1 MLLSFYHTIILYSL
15 LFLEV
20 RLMGKRQLGQLEPSE
35 FVATMLIADL
45 AAIPIENTDMP
56 IWMGVI
62 PMATVLG
69 IETLIAAASL
79 HSVWL
84 RKILCSKPV
93 ILIENG
99 KLLQKNMKKSK
110 VTLDELTG
118 QLRQKDIL
126 DLQVVQ
132 YAILET
138 DGNISV
144 FPYPKEKPATA
155 AEAGIKTKKQY
166 FPVTIISDGCLLADN
181 LKTAGKDRA
190 WVEKILR
197 QHDAT
202 QKSTW
207 LLTVDGGDQVRYYP
221 KEF

>member
-1 MLLSFYHTIILYSL
+1 MLTSFYHTIILYSL

-45 AAIPIENTDMP
+45 AAIPIENTEMP
-56 IWMGVI
+56 IWMGII

-69 IETLIAAASL
+69 IEALIAAASL
-79 HSVWL
+79 RSVRL
-84 RKILCSKPV
+84 RKILCSKPM

-99 KLLQKNMKKSK
+99 KMLQKNMKKAK

-126 DLQVVQ
+126 QLQTVQ

-144 FPYPKEKPATA
+144 FPYPKERPATA
-155 AEAGIKTKKQY
+155 AEAGVQVKKQF
-166 FPVTIISDGCLLADN
+166 FPVTIVSDGCLLADN
-181 LKTAGKDRA
+181 LKTAGKDRV

-202 QKSTW
+202 VKSTW
-207 LLTVDGGDQVRYYP
+207 LLTVDGGDRVCFYP
-221 KEF
+221 KD

>member
-1 MLLSFYHTIILYSL
+1 MLTSFYHTIILYSL

-35 FVATMLIADL
+35 FVATLLIADL

-56 IWMGVI
+56 LWMGII

-69 IETLIAAASL
+69 IEALISVASL
-79 HSVWL
+79 RSVWL
-84 RKILCSKPV
+84 RKILCSKPM

-99 KLLQKNMKKSK
+99 KMLQKNMKKAK

-118 QLRQKDIL
+118 QLRQGGIL
-126 DLQVVQ
+126 DLKTVQ

-138 DGNISV
+138 DGNLSV
-144 FPYPKEKPATA
+144 FPYPKERPATA
-155 AEAGIKTKKQY
+155 AEAGVKVKKQY
-166 FPVTIISDGCLLADN
+166 VPITIISDGCLMANN
-181 LKTAGKDRA
+181 LKVAGKDRA

-197 QHDAT
+197 QYDT
-202 QKSTW
+202 TLKNTW
-207 LLTVDGGDQVRYYP
+207 LLTVDGSDQVRYYP
-221 KEF
+221 KES

>member
-1 MLLSFYHTIILYSL
+1 MLTSFYHTIILYSL

-45 AAIPIENTDMP
+45 AAIPIENTEMP
-56 IWMGVI
+56 IWMGII

-79 HSVWL
+79 RSVRL
-84 RKILCSKPV
+84 RKILCSKPI

-99 KLLQKNMKKSK
+99 KMLQKNMKKAK

-126 DLQVVQ
+126 QLQTVQ

-144 FPYPKEKPATA
+144 FPYPKERPATA
-155 AEAGIKTKKQY
+155 AEAGVQVKKQF
-166 FPVTIISDGCLLADN
+166 FPVTIVSDGCLLADN
-181 LKTAGKDRA
+181 LKTAGKDRV

-202 QKSTW
+202 VKSTW
-207 LLTVDGGDQVRYYP
+207 LLTVDGGDRVCFYP
-221 KEF
+221 KD

>member
-1 MLLSFYHTIILYSL
+1 MLTSFYHTIILYSL

-35 FVATMLIADL
+35 FVATLLIADL
-45 AAIPIENTDMP
+45 AAIPIENTEMP
-56 IWMGVI
+56 IWMGII

-69 IETLIAAASL
+69 IEALISVASL
-79 HSVWL
+79 RSVRL
-84 RKILCSKPV
+84 RKILCSKPM

-99 KLLQKNMKKSK
+99 KMLQKNMKKAK

-126 DLQVVQ
+126 QLQTVQ

-144 FPYPKEKPATA
+144 FPYPKERPATA
-155 AEAGIKTKKQY
+155 AEAGVQVKKQF
-166 FPVTIISDGCLLADN
+166 FPVTIVSDGCLLADN

-190 WVEKILR
+190 WVDKVLQ

-202 QKSTW
+202 VKSTW
-207 LLTVDGGDQVRYYP
+207 LLTVDGGDRVCFYP
-221 KEF
+221 KD

>member
-1 MLLSFYHTIILYSL
+1 MLTSFYHTIILYSL

-45 AAIPIENTDMP
+45 AAIPIENTEMP
-56 IWMGVI
+56 IWMGII

-79 HSVWL
+79 RSVRL
-84 RKILCSKPV
+84 RKILCSKPI

-99 KLLQKNMKKSK
+99 KMLQKNMKKAK

-126 DLQVVQ
+126 QLQTVQ
-132 YAILET
+132 YALLET

-144 FPYPKEKPATA
+144 FPYPKERPATA
-155 AEAGIKTKKQY
+155 AEAGVQVKKQF
-166 FPVTIISDGCLLADN
+166 FPVTIVSDGCLLADN
-181 LKTAGKDRA
+181 LKTAGKDRV

-202 QKSTW
+202 VKSTW
-207 LLTVDGGDQVRYYP
+207 LLTVDGGDRVCFYP
-221 KEF
+221 KD

>member
-1 MLLSFYHTIILYSL
+1 MLRA
-15 LFLEV
+15 V
-20 RLMGKRQLGQLEPSE
+20 P
-35 FVATMLIADL
+35 ATMLIADL
-45 AAIPIENTDMP
+45 AAIPIENTEMP
-56 IWMGVI
+56 IWMGII

-79 HSVWL
+79 RSVRL
-84 RKILCSKPV
+84 RKILCSKPI

-99 KLLQKNMKKSK
+99 KMLQKNMKKAK

-126 DLQVVQ
+126 QLQTVQ

-144 FPYPKEKPATA
+144 FPYPKERPATA
-155 AEAGIKTKKQY
+155 AEAGVQVKKQF
-166 FPVTIISDGCLLADN
+166 FPVTIVSDGCLLADN
-181 LKTAGKDRA
+181 LKTAGKDRV

-202 QKSTW
+202 VKSTW
-207 LLTVDGGDQVRYYP
+207 LLTVDGGDRVCFYP
-221 KEF
+221 KD